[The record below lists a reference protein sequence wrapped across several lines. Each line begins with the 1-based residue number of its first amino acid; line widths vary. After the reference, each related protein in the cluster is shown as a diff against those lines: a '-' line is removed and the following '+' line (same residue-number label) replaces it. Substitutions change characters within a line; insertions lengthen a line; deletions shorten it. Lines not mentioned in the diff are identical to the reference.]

1 MKGIVAFID
10 TVHEV
15 LQERLE
21 AADYH
26 CVDYTSSSYDNLTQ
40 SASDF
45 VGIVIRSKYP
55 MEREF
60 LVRCKNL
67 KWIARSGAGLENIDL
82 NACDELG
89 IHVYNSPE
97 GNRQAVAEHSLGFAL
112 NMLNKMS
119 EAHDSVQNGEW
130 LRENHRGKEL
140 YGRTVGIIGYGH
152 MGKAFAQ
159 LLKAFSCIIYAYDKY
174 KTINEVGITQ
184 CSLSELQAQAEI
196 ISIHLPLSPETKHFV
211 NAEFIENVKQPFYLI
226 NTARGKHVDTKALVA
241 GLKSKKV
248 IAAALDVMEFESS
261 SFEALKDNDVYNE
274 LLACNNV
281 MLTPHVAGWTVESYF
296 KLSNVLADKILEADK
311 NPKS

>member
-15 LQERLE
+15 LEQRLS

-26 CVDYTSSSYDNLTQ
+26 CVDYTSSSFEEIEQ
-40 SASDF
+40 SALDF
-45 VGIVIRSKYP
+45 YGIVIRSKFP
-55 MEREF
+55 LEREF
-60 LVRCKNL
+60 LSKCKNL

-97 GNRQAVAEHSLGFAL
+97 GNKQAVAEHSLGFVL

-119 EAHDSVQNGEW
+119 EAHESVQNGEW
-130 LRENHRGKEL
+130 LRENHRGTEL
-140 YGRTVGIIGYGH
+140 HGRNIGIIGYGH

-159 LLKAFSCIIYAYDKY
+159 LLKVFSCNIFAYDKY
-174 KTINEVGITQ
+174 KTIDEVGIKQ
-184 CSLSELQAQAEI
+184 CSLEDLQANAEI

-211 NAEFIENVKQPFYLI
+211 NQSFIESVAKPFYLI
-226 NTARGKHVDTKALVA
+226 NTARGKHVDTRALVS

-274 LLACNNV
+274 LLACNNAI
-281 MLTPHVAGWTVESYF
+281 LTPHVAGWTVESYF

-311 NPKS
+311 NRTI